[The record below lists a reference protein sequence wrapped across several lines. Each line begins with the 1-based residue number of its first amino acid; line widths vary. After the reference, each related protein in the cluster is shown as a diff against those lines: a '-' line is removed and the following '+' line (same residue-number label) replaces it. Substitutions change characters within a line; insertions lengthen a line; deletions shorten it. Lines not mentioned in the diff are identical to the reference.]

1 MALLNRK
8 ILFVHINKSC
18 GDIIT
23 DNFKQNGLN
32 ELTGFHRSLEDMLIL
47 SKTQY
52 NINKEDLFIFTIVR
66 NPWERM
72 LSMYLF
78 YHKNNFNSPEFFS
91 GNYTI
96 DNDFN
101 NWIEYIYSNK
111 FDRMRRHS
119 AVNIFKYCFCNQLNW
134 VKYKDTNNI
143 IENVNIYKIENLN
156 LDEFLKNTL
165 KLNNVDAFKKVN
177 PTNHKHYSQY
187 YNNKSIKLVEE
198 HYKDDIEYFNYKFE
212 LII

>member
-8 ILFVHINKSC
+8 TLFVHINKSC
-18 GDIIT
+18 GGIIT

-32 ELTGFHRSLEDMLIL
+32 ELTGCHRSLDDMLTL
-47 SKTQY
+47 LKNMY
-52 NINKEDLFIFTIVR
+52 NLNPEDLFIFTIVR

-78 YHKNNFNSPEFFS
+78 YHKTNYNSPEFFS
-91 GNYTI
+91 GDDNI
-96 DNDFN
+96 DNNFN
-101 NWIEYIYSNK
+101 NWIEFIYSNK
-111 FDRMRRHS
+111 FDRKKKHG
-119 AVNIFKYCFCNQLNW
+119 VINIFNYCFCNQLNW

-156 LDEFLKNTL
+156 LDKFLKNTL
-165 KLNNVDAFKKVN
+165 KLNKVDAFKRVH

-187 YNNKSIKLVEE
+187 YNNKSIKLVDE